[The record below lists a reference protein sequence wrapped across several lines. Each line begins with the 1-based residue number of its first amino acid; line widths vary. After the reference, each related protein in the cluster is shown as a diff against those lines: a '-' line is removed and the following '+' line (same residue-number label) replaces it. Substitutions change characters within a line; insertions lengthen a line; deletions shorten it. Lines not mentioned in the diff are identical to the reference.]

1 MQKKFS
7 KEAAQEQNS
16 KWDNMIKRETLLYK
30 RQNEIRSEF
39 ERDYTRII
47 HSNAYRRQK
56 HKTQVFFC
64 PQNDHVCTRIEHINY
79 VESISCSISNYLGL
93 NIELTRAIAV
103 AHDLGHSPFGHK
115 GEKILSE
122 ISKRDIGEIFWHEKN
137 GVNLVDNIELLED
150 EEQNLQNLNL
160 TYAVRDGII
169 SHCGEI
175 DENALKPRQEAI
187 NLEQYKRPNQYSPY
201 TWEGCVVKMSDK
213 ISYICRDIEDA
224 IRLKLVKEEQLKDL
238 LKISKNQHIN
248 NTRIINELSNDISKN
263 SSLEAGLVLS
273 KENYKI
279 LNEIKKYNYK
289 NIYMNKKLKP
299 SDRYFSLVINEIYDF
314 LKSIYNK
321 EKTIQELEKI
331 QDLYPEL
338 VKQFIG
344 WLNDYS
350 DINKTR
356 QNLKNKV
363 IYHIN
368 EEKDYL
374 RAIIHFISG
383 MTDNYAIKIY
393 NEIISF

>member
-1 MQKKFS
+1 MQQNFS
-7 KEAAQEQNS
+7 KEAAKQENP
-16 KWDNMIKRETLLYK
+16 KWNNMIKREQPLYK

-93 NIELTRAIAV
+93 NVELTRAIAV
-103 AHDLGHSPFGHK
+103 AHDLGHAPFGHK

-122 ISKRDIGEIFWHEKN
+122 ISTRDIGEIFWHEKN

-175 DENALKPRQEAI
+175 DENAVKPRTEAI
-187 NLEQYKRPNQYSPY
+187 SLDEYIRPNQYAPY

-238 LKISKNQHIN
+238 LQISKKKHIN
-248 NTRIINELSNDISKN
+248 NTRIINELSNDICNN
-263 SSLEAGLVLS
+263 STLETGLILS
-273 KENYKI
+273 KENYEI

-289 NIYMNKKLKP
+289 NIYLNEKLLP
-299 SDRYFSLVINEIYDF
+299 SDRYFNLVLNEIYNF
-314 LKSIYNK
+314 LKQLYNK
-321 EKTIQELEKI
+321 DKTIQELEKLN
-331 QDLYPEL
+331 QLYPEL
-338 VKQFIG
+338 TKEFTE
-344 WLNDYS
+344 WLMNYS
-350 DINKTR
+350 DINNSRT
-356 QNLKNKV
+356 NLKNKIV
-363 IYHIN
+363 YHIN
-368 EEKDYL
+368 NEKDYC
-374 RAIIHFISG
+374 RAILHFISG

>member
-1 MQKKFS
+1 MQQKF
-7 KEAAQEQNS
+7 KQEAAQEQNS
-16 KWDNMIKRETLLYK
+16 KWENMIKREKLLYK
-30 RQNEIRSEF
+30 RQSEIRTEF

-93 NIELTRAIAV
+93 NVELTRAIAV
-103 AHDLGHSPFGHK
+103 AHDLGHAPFGHK
-115 GEKILSE
+115 GENILSQ
-122 ISKRDIGEIFWHEKN
+122 ISKKDIGEIFWHEKN

-175 DENALKPRQEAI
+175 DENTIRPRNEAI
-187 NLEQYKRPNQYSPY
+187 KLDEYKRPNQYLPY
-201 TWEGCVVKMSDK
+201 TWEACVVKMSDK

-224 IRLKLVKEEQLKDL
+224 VRLKIVRDEQIKDL
-238 LKISKNQHIN
+238 LQISKNKHIN
-248 NTRIINELSNDISKN
+248 NTRIINELSNDICKN
-263 SSLEAGLVLS
+263 STLESGLILS
-273 KENYKI
+273 KENYEI

-289 NIYMNKKLKP
+289 NIYLNEKLLP
-299 SDRYFSLVINEIYDF
+299 SDRYFSLVINEIYNF
-314 LKSIYNK
+314 LKSLYNK
-321 EKTIQELEKI
+321 EKTIQELKKI
-331 QDLYPEL
+331 QELYPQL
-338 VKQFIG
+338 VNEFTN
-344 WLNDYS
+344 WLNNYS
-350 DINKTR
+350 NINLHREK
-356 QNLKNKV
+356 LKNRV
-363 IYHIN
+363 IYNIN

-374 RAIIHFISG
+374 KAIIHFISG

>member
-1 MQKKFS
+1 MQQKFS
-7 KEAAQEQNS
+7 KEAAKLENP
-16 KWDNMIKRETLLYK
+16 KWDNMIKREHPLYK

-93 NIELTRAIAV
+93 NVELTRAISV
-103 AHDLGHSPFGHK
+103 AHDLGHAPFGHK

-175 DENALKPRQEAI
+175 DENAVKPRNEAI
-187 NLEQYKRPNQYSPY
+187 NLEEYTRPNQYAPY

-238 LKISKNQHIN
+238 LKISKNKHIN
-248 NTRIINELSNDISKN
+248 NTRIINGLSNDICSN
-263 SSLEAGLVLS
+263 STLETGLILS
-273 KENYKI
+273 KENYEI

-289 NIYMNKKLKP
+289 NIYLNEKLLP
-299 SDRYFSLVINEIYDF
+299 SDRYFSLVLNEIYNF
-314 LKSIYNK
+314 LKGLYNK
-321 EKTIQELEKI
+321 DKTIQELEKVG
-331 QDLYPEL
+331 DLYPEL
-338 VKQFIG
+338 TKEFSK
-344 WLNDYS
+344 WLANYS
-350 DINKTR
+350 NINKSRT
-356 QNLKNKV
+356 NLKNKV
-363 IYHIN
+363 IYNIE
-368 EEKDYL
+368 EEKDYF
-374 RAIIHFISG
+374 RAILHFISG